1 MLLLLLTCVTHAWA
15 TWWVLGDNLTDGWT
29 KTNNNKMLTSGSNS
43 YVYLSL
49 TSGTTYYFKIH
60 NGSWDGGNTRCC
72 NTSTATVTLGTDYQT
87 YNNNN
92 ASDKKMEFTPSTTG
106 VYKFNL
112 NSSNVL
118 LITQVKPTAAA
129 PSNVV
134 SGTNIMFYIKGQ
146 YAGWNYLVNSSKAQ
160 ASTSY
165 PLSEAGY
172 SYVNTAKSN
181 VATYDRIS
189 NNPGGWAGNQNTT
202 IQDAKGGELFDWN
215 KDYNVAAKTA
225 TTSTSVSGD
234 VLSISTEAS
243 STTGVWNSLQLYIQ
257 YYIDGTFVGV
267 TYSSSTASYASI
279 PASGTTARE
288 STYDVSGLTNGSHT
302 LKTVLT
308 DGNIFYVADTKT
320 FDVAHTYSVT
330 LDDDGSYQGN
340 GSASVKYGDKALT
353 ISSHAERDGWN
364 LLGYWNSSAAQV
376 SDASGNLIAGVT
388 GYTNSDGEWIY
399 DGDVTLYAHW
409 SQTNSLTVSAGSHI
423 ASTSGTTSPVTLNTK
438 YAISATADDGY
449 TFSGWTASPA
459 ANGEFDDA
467 SSASTNVTVKNGSV
481 TVTGAATENMTTVTV
496 NVSPAGAGTLT
507 KGGAA
512 FTPGST
518 VSVGVTTGYSMVAT
532 ANSGYIFRDWTKT
545 GNAAGTP
552 STNTFPL
559 NGNGSSGTGTLTAN
573 FGIASGWYMY
583 GNAPWGNTWD
593 KTAATAQ
600 LTYPYRGMSGVYY
613 IPTTIAASKYF
624 RITDKSK
631 EYNFSSDGSK
641 DFDLKTHVGTIYEL
655 KENTAKAAYSSSNLG
670 SVWVVVNT
678 NGTKKAWVQN
688 PQTFYN
694 VNVTGAENAKGPVK
708 VTLKTSTAITKGDNV
723 FETTQY
729 ASGETFTVTVTGV
742 TGYIPTIT
750 IGGVSKTWWKEQATY
765 TADGTMSSADVAV
778 TISYTPTRAVRFA
791 KTTGC
796 KTLKA
801 TGPSSTAVEDNT
813 KIKDGISITFHQEN
827 STGYTFSKWY
837 SNNTGTSGTSYSTSS
852 SDYALTISSTA
863 YTIYPIYDED
873 THSVTVNAQTGG
885 TVSYNGGAASSSC
898 TARAGKVTASA
909 NIVATASTG
918 YYFVGWQL
926 PDGTITK
933 ASESAYNG
941 STSTYTIHAT
951 ADSKT
956 VTALFNVR
964 YALLGSPDP
973 DNKTG
978 NPEGGMPGW
987 GEVHEAPFTYSAGT
1001 STYTKTVNLTKS
1013 NVNYKFRIVDRRA
1026 SSHISYGL
1034 SSKAVIQAD
1043 GDYHDLAST
1052 VADAQ
1057 LATAGV
1063 GTYTLTVQ
1071 TNASGYPK
1079 VKITNPASQRITMGI
1094 LTQTDGATSA
1104 YTGGTISAEDERDN
1118 VITNG
1123 LYIRSGDD
1131 ITFTATPKAGY
1142 IWHGWYDNAAC
1153 DGGLVTTGRTF
1164 TDEDVTSD
1172 ITRYALFEEALY
1184 TVTVHRNDVIETTV
1198 KVGVDTHP
1206 TIMASTAPT
1215 GKIFDRWVTTGSA
1228 TVADA
1233 YASTTTINGA
1243 TDNASTVTATF
1254 KELPKIYIDLTA
1266 ATGWN
1271 PSNMYVVFY
1280 KDGGYFDSNNGTGL
1294 SSTYVINATPLEM
1307 TKMDVAGKNIWYY
1320 SYDPTSG
1327 DFAGKTIT
1335 CVAFVD
1341 HTFAANYG
1349 NFTSATVV
1357 YRTDFSSCM
1366 NMFVVTNNTGT
1377 NKNGSCYYR
1386 NSNAISDDA
1395 AKGYW
1400 RKYEEKNSGFYLNNL
1415 PGGSVEFTNED
1426 GGNTYSARVNLD
1438 ANTTYYFYLGCC
1450 NGWNWSNN
1458 NTTKAFNSDNRTRMV
1473 EPYNDVSSD
1482 GLRCKLT
1489 TTAAGYY
1496 TFSLTPQNTREVQL
1510 SIDFPVAANDYRAVY
1525 NNAAS
1530 SPTISRPSN
1539 IIKSDQNSGTISLWL
1554 NKGTNYISFQKASL
1568 GDGGA
1573 VTWSA
1578 CGVQQTVTGVAEA
1591 GIYTMTLTRNGSTYT
1606 VSTPEKYDGDLYIR
1620 TDCAPGKWADYTENK
1635 LDENTFNFSATDPN
1649 TFDYYYCKWI
1659 NDAGTNVRCVI
1670 ANDINVALS
1679 DTLIGDAV
1687 IGMGNQ
1693 TTPSAVSVRF
1703 SYNSYT
1709 NEIKRSYLGAST
1721 TDDFLRVLGNTT
1733 ASAKHIYDKNET
1745 TFNDANADSYIK
1757 FEDKQNWRYEIV
1769 IKADANA
1776 RAKLTASF
1784 NGQTQYFMGQAGESG
1799 HEWDDANTEQLFGG
1813 AGGTYGLTLVYDFK
1827 TNKLIRAWK
1836 PTGDAVNADL
1846 ELQSD
1851 VLLLR
1856 EHQGAPTAITFG
1868 KKNETDYAS
1877 LTEVK
1882 TVYSVLRFNRWKLN
1896 NRAHP
1901 EDTNSDHCNS
1911 SSAIATHHPA
1921 LAVDQDDAAGKWLP
1935 QAERELYFISFP
1947 YDVKMSDIIH
1957 FGGYYDKWGIMYY
1970 DGKGRAKNGYWID
1983 SESNWKYFTPEEFA
1997 TGTLNAY
2004 EGYLIGIDLD
2014 QMRYDNTSFWTN
2026 HSSEVD
2032 IYFPSKEPVS
2042 TITQQEVTVP
2052 IDTVGYQCTI
2062 NRTYG
2067 GNDGDRRI
2075 KDSHWHCIG
2084 VPAYANLTQAST
2096 HTGEP
2101 DENTNWKTDN
2111 LLYIYSW
2118 RPATNDHVISDAG
2131 SFTFNAMYAYLV
2143 QYSQPTLSWAAAAVS
2158 PATPAARRMKTEE
2171 LRDRQFN
2178 LQLMQ
2183 GDKET
2188 DHTYIRL
2195 SDDEEVTT
2203 GFEFNHDVSKMMLT
2217 GANIY
2222 TLIGKEQAAANSLP
2236 LNMTQTTVVPV
2247 GVKIATAGDYTFA
2260 IPEGT
2265 DGVGVV
2271 LIDNIAGTRTNLALT
2286 DYTVSLTTGKIENRF
2301 TLEISPIQNT
2311 PTGIEN
2317 AGDGVQESVRKVLID
2332 GIMYIVRDGKVF
2344 DARGNRVK

>member
-340 GSASVKYGDKALT
+340 GSASVKYGDASLT
-353 ISSHAERDGWN
+353 VSSHAERDGWN

-459 ANGEFDDA
+459 ANATFDDE

-512 FTPGST
+512 FTPGNT

-573 FGIASGWYMY
+573 FGIASGWYMI
-583 GNAPWGNTWD
+583 GDNFGGWGTSPYPTSD
-593 KTAATAQ
+593 Q

-613 IPTTIAASKYF
+613 IPVASLPTNKYWRVRTGSTQYNTSSSTTDDNTISK
-624 RITDKSK
+624 
-631 EYNFSSDGSK
+631 
-641 DFDLKTHVGTIYEL
+641 GTIYSL
-655 KENTAKAAYSSSNLG
+655 STNTKKASKPSSALSD
-670 SVWVVVNT
+670 VWIVVNT
-678 NGTKKAWVQN
+678 GSSKKLWVQD
-688 PQTFYN
+688 PQAFHN
-694 VNVTGAENAKGPVK
+694 VNVTGADNAKGPVK
-708 VTLKTSTAITKGDNV
+708 VTLKTTSAFTKGDNV

-729 ASGETFTVTVTGV
+729 ANGETFTVTVTGV
-742 TGYIPTIT
+742 SGYIPTIT
-750 IGGVSKTWWKEQATY
+750 IGGNTTTWWKEQATY

-796 KTLKA
+796 ETLTA
-801 TGPSSTAVEDNT
+801 TDPSSTAVEDNT
-813 KIKDGISITFHQEN
+813 KIKDGTPITFHQEN

-837 SNNTGTSGTSYSTSS
+837 SNNTGTSGTEYSA
-852 SDYALTISSTA
+852 DDGDFVLTVSSTA

-873 THSVTVNAQTGG
+873 MHDVTVNAQTGG

-898 TARAGKVTASA
+898 TARAGKATASA
-909 NIVATASTG
+909 SIVATAATG

-951 ADSKT
+951 EDGKT

-964 YALLGSPDP
+964 YALLGSTDVS
-973 DNKTG
+973 DDVTA
-978 NPEGGMPGW
+978 GMPGW
-987 GEVHEAPFTYSAGT
+987 GSGNEAPFTYSDG
-1001 STYTKTVNLTKS
+1001 TYTKTVTLTKS
-1013 NVNYKFRIVDRRA
+1013 NIDYKFRIVDRLGA
-1026 SSHISYGL
+1026 SHTSYGL
-1034 SSKAVIQAD
+1034 AAKAVIPAD
-1043 GDYHDLAST
+1043 GSYHDLASIL
-1052 VADAQ
+1052 ADAK

-1063 GTYTLTVQ
+1063 GTYTLYVQ

-1079 VKITNPASQRITMGI
+1079 VKIVNPASQRITMGI

-1104 YTGGTISAEDERDN
+1104 YTGGTIYAEDELDN
-1118 VITNG
+1118 EITNG

-1164 TDEDVTSD
+1164 MDENVTRD

-1233 YASTTTINGA
+1233 YASTTTITGA

-1266 ATGWN
+1266 ATGW
-1271 PSNMYVVFY
+1271 SQSKMYVVFY
-1280 KDGGYFDSNNGTGL
+1280 KSGGYFDGTNGTGL
-1294 SSTYVINATPLEM
+1294 SSTYVITPTPLEM
-1307 TKMDVAGKNIWYY
+1307 TRMGTSKIWYY
-1320 SYDPTSG
+1320 AYDPTSG
-1327 DFAGKTIT
+1327 DFEGQTIT

-1341 HTFAANYG
+1341 HTFAANTG
-1349 NFTSATVV
+1349 NFASATVV

-1366 NMFVVTNNTGT
+1366 NMFVVTDNTGT
-1377 NKNGSCYYR
+1377 NKNESCYYR
-1386 NSNAISDDA
+1386 NSNAISKDA

-1426 GGNTYSARVNLD
+1426 GGNTYTARVNLD

-1554 NKGTNYISFQKASL
+1554 NKGTNYISFQKATL
-1568 GDGGA
+1568 GAGGA
-1573 VTWSA
+1573 VSWTA
-1578 CGVQQTVTGVAEA
+1578 CGSQQTVTGVAEA

-1679 DTLIGDAV
+1679 DTLKGESILVSVA
-1687 IGMGNQ
+1687 Q
-1693 TTPSAVSVRF
+1693 PSNETLPEGANVRF
-1703 SYNSYT
+1703 SYNSVT
-1709 NEIKRSYLGAST
+1709 NTLKRSYLTGSATDVFLNIIPDNAAEVYKTDGT
-1721 TDDFLRVLGNTT
+1721 TDMYGSAAAKNKFSDLGNWVYEMEAKVKPGAT
-1733 ASAKHIYDKNET
+1733 ASVQANYNSTSQALIAAET
-1745 TFNDANADSYIK
+1745 
-1757 FEDKQNWRYEIV
+1757 
-1769 IKADANA
+1769 
-1776 RAKLTASF
+1776 KLV
-1784 NGQTQYFMGQAGESG
+1784 
-1799 HEWDDANTEQLFGG
+1799 
-1813 AGGTYGLTLVYDFK
+1813 GGTGSDLYSIRLVYDFR
-1827 TNKLIRAWK
+1827 TNYLMSAWM
-1836 PTGDAVNADL
+1836 PNGDV
-1846 ELQSD
+1846 S
-1851 VLLLR
+1851 
-1856 EHQGAPTAITFG
+1856 TSI
-1868 KKNETDYAS
+1868 S
-1877 LTEVK
+1877 L
-1882 TVYSVLRFNRWKLN
+1882 
-1896 NRAHP
+1896 
-1901 EDTNSDHCNS
+1901 NSDMMIVRRGQEDANQLSFSGTGKLTDVKRAYGVFEFNKSEMVNNMNS
-1911 SSAIATHHPA
+1911 WSDGGYTYS
-1921 LAVDQDDAAGKWLP
+1921 
-1935 QAERELYFISFP
+1935 RCMYYFSFP
-1947 YDVKMSDIIH
+1947 FDVKVSDI
-1957 FGGYYDKWGIMYY
+1957 FGVGEMGTDWRIQKYNGAK
-1970 DGKGRAKNGYWID
+1970 RAQIGWFAETETFWEDLTVD
-1983 SESNWKYFTPEEFA
+1983 SVMH
-1997 TGTLNAY
+1997 AY
-2004 EGYLIGIDLD
+2004 EGYSLLLNRINFNNGS
-2014 QMRYDNTSFWTN
+2014 NSVWTN
-2026 HSSEVD
+2026 IGDDGSVYL
-2032 IYFPSKEPVS
+2032 YFPSKDPINTLS
-2042 TITQQEVTVP
+2042 SNEVTVKVP
-2052 IDTVGYQCTI
+2052 SHECTI
-2062 NRTYG
+2062 DRYFTQDLNPDGTPRTG
-2067 GNDGDRRI
+2067 ARNHKFTDSHWNMVGAPLFENKTADGLEDCTI
-2075 KDSHWHCIG
+2075 ESTSLKYIYAWNSSDNTLSANLLKDSHMF
-2084 VPAYANLTQAST
+2084 QS
-2096 HTGEP
+2096 
-2101 DENTNWKTDN
+2101 
-2111 LLYIYSW
+2111 
-2118 RPATNDHVISDAG
+2118 
-2131 SFTFNAMYAYLV
+2131 MYAYLV
-2143 QYSQPTLSWAAAAVS
+2143 QYSGKITFTGASV
-2158 PATPAARRMKTEE
+2158 PASVAARQK
-2171 LRDRQFN
+2171 
-2178 LQLMQ
+2178 
-2183 GDKET
+2183 KET
-2188 DHTYIRL
+2188 KHNIIELELAKGETFAGRTYVEL
-2195 SDDEEVTT
+2195 SENAED
-2203 GFEFNHDVSKMMLT
+2203 GFMLNEDMYMLRNSRTADIYSFAGSYDV
-2217 GANIY
+2217 
-2222 TLIGKEQAAANSLP
+2222 AANVMSV
-2236 LNMTQTTVVPV
+2236 NNHMVPV
-2247 GVKIATAGDYTFA
+2247 GVNVKSAGTYTFSM
-2260 IPEGT
+2260 PSNFDGT
-2265 DGVGVV
+2265 VT
-2271 LIDNIAGTRTNLALT
+2271 LIDNFTQTRTNLAIE
-2286 DYTVSLTTGKIENRF
+2286 DYEVSLPKGEINDRFLLEINIRQVPTAIDGVEGGSLKDGKAHKYIEN
-2301 TLEISPIQNT
+2301 
-2311 PTGIEN
+2311 G
-2317 AGDGVQESVRKVLID
+2317 A
-2332 GIMYIVRDGKVF
+2332 MYILRDGKIY
-2344 DARGNRVK
+2344 DARGNKVK